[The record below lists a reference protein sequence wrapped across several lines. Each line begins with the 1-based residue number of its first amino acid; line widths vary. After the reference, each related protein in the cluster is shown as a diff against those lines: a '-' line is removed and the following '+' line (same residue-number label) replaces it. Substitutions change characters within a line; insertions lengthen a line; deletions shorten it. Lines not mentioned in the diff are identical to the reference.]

1 MRNGSEIIEY
11 VDGCEEGHYCPISS
25 DESYCTKIPEKKD
38 EGEKCKVNFDCKSNN
53 CNKGKCVYLE
63 DGDHCEK
70 NFECGK
76 ASSCKDNVCT
86 PLAEEGEACTSD
98 YECGFNLACG
108 NGKCQK
114 MFTLENNAKSDWQ
127 LPIMQKWICY

>member
-1 MRNGSEIIEY
+1 MWRRILLSYLLRWIILHI
-11 VDGCEEGHYCPISS
+11 D
-25 DESYCTKIPEKKD
+25 PEKKD

-114 MFTLENNAKSDWQ
+114 MFTLENGAKSDWQ